1 MDWVFHNAP
10 AQFVRFADD
19 LTAAHAAAGHPHREG
34 KRVMVAP
41 AHATIERRAILTERR
56 AAKLRRPHHERLV
69 EQPALFQIP
78 QQRADRL
85 IDDGAIERQILLQLV
100 VMIPRGVVDADEA
113 HVALDEPAGH
123 QTIAREGFERSDPA
137 TALGLGELA
146 RIAVYAVR
154 VQRLRLFIGKIRQLR
169 RGELHAR
176 GQFVARNAAGDFGI
190 ADHLLPHGVQVA
202 QRVETVMA
210 HLRRHA
216 GGIVQVHDRLAFVAQ
231 QHALKSRGQEA
242 AGEHRVAAAR
252 RAPRREHDVAR
263 QILRRAAQRV
273 SDPRAN
279 ARPSEALRAG
289 VHQQFAG
296 MMIERLRVHRAHQRD
311 VVRARA
317 DVRQHRGHLRAVFS
331 VTLKLVGT
339 AEQFRGYFEKHAY
352 DIVQPDMGTAFII
365 SASVVTIIAVSGAP
379 SHWVAGLLIVAV
391 LGAVVATKTG
401 VISEYQLN
409 RLQTFVD
416 PTADTQ
422 GAGYQLRQ
430 ARITVGSGGLIGTGL
445 FNGPQT
451 NGRFV
456 PEQQTDF
463 IFTVAGEELGFVGSG
478 FILFL
483 YLLVLMRAFSIA
495 RRTSDPFG
503 RLVTT
508 GVIAWF
514 AFQLFENIGMT
525 LGLMPM
531 TGVPLP
537 FISYGGSSM
546 FATLI
551 GFGLLQNVHARSKG

>member
-1 MDWVFHNAP
+1 MSQISARQRLYRRSRSSIFHGFDP
-10 AQFVRFADD
+10 V
-19 LTAAHAAAGHPHREG
+19 LTAAVALLLVMGTLLVYAATREWYARNG
-34 KRVMVAP
+34 LDPQYYLKRHVINIAIGVLLAYG
-41 AHATIERRAILTERR
+41 TTVIDYRLLRAYTPIFWGLSVLGLVIVLIPGLGSTVNGAR
-56 AAKLRRPHHERLV
+56 AWIALPGGFQI
-69 EQPALFQIP
+69 QPAELAKI
-78 QQRADRL
+78 
-85 IDDGAIERQILLQLV
+85 AIIIGMSMLLSERS
-100 VMIPRGVVDADEA
+100 
-113 HVALDEPAGH
+113 HNSDEPSSQDVIQALVIAGL
-123 QTIAREGFERSDPA
+123 P
-137 TALGLGELA
+137 
-146 RIAVYAVR
+146 V
-154 VQRLRLFIGKIRQLR
+154 
-169 RGELHAR
+169 
-176 GQFVARNAAGDFGI
+176 
-190 ADHLLPHGVQVA
+190 LL
-202 QRVETVMA
+202 
-210 HLRRHA
+210 
-216 GGIVQVHDRLAFVAQ
+216 I
-231 QHALKSRGQEA
+231 
-242 AGEHRVAAAR
+242 
-252 RAPRREHDVAR
+252 
-263 QILRRAAQRV
+263 I
-273 SDPRAN
+273 
-279 ARPSEALRAG
+279 
-289 VHQQFAG
+289 
-296 MMIERLRVHRAHQRD
+296 I
-311 VVRARA
+311 
-317 DVRQHRGHLRAVFS
+317 
-331 VTLKLVGT
+331 
-339 AEQFRGYFEKHAY
+339 
-352 DIVQPDMGTAFII
+352 QPDMGTVFII

-379 SHWVAGLLIVAV
+379 SRWVAGLLIVAV
-391 LGAVVATKTG
+391 VGAGVAVQTG

-463 IFTVAGEELGFVGSG
+463 IFTVAGEELGFIGSG
-478 FILFL
+478 FILLL
-483 YLLVLMRAFSIA
+483 YLLVLMRAFTIA